1 MTIEGT
7 ATDNVT
13 RRRGLQ
19 SLGMAG
25 VGIGLRSLFA
35 AESPNTTPLTHFV
48 PRAKRLI
55 VLFQSGAPSQLDLFD
70 PKPVLHRMRGQD
82 LPESI
87 RAGQRLTTM
96 SASQSHWPL
105 APSHFRFRRHGVSGA
120 TLSELLPHTAGVAD
134 DLCIIR
140 SMYTEA
146 INHDPAITF
155 MQTGSQLSGRPSTG
169 AWLSYGLGAMNSDL
183 PTFVAMVTRNQGG
196 QPVYSRLWGS
206 GFLPASHQGVRFRSG
221 KDAILYLNSPQGV
234 NRESRRMQVERLSRL
249 ERIAGVTGPAPE
261 VESRIRQYEL
271 AFRMQM
277 SVPEITDISGETKST
292 LSAYGPDVE
301 NPGTYASNC
310 LVARRLIERGVR
322 CVQLFHRGWDHHD
335 KLPRSI
341 RGSCQKTDQ
350 PSAALVRDLKQ
361 RGLLDETLVL
371 WCGEFGRTSY
381 SQGRLTKENYGRDH
395 HPRCF
400 TVWLAGGG
408 IKPGITWGSTDDFG
422 YNVQENGFH
431 VHDLHATML
440 HLFGF
445 DHRQLTYRY
454 QGRRFRLTD
463 VHGTVGRS
471 IIG

>member
-1 MTIEGT
+1 MTMDRSDRESL
-7 ATDNVT
+7 T

-19 SLGMAG
+19 NLGMAG
-25 VGIGLRSLFA
+25 VGIGLQSLLA
-35 AESPNTTPLTHFV
+35 RESPGSTSLTHFA

-87 RAGQRLTTM
+87 RNGQRLTTM
-96 SASQSHWPL
+96 SARQSHWPL
-105 APSHFRFRRHGVSGA
+105 APSHFQFERHGASGA
-120 TLSELLPHTAGVAD
+120 SISELLPHTASVAD

-169 AWLSYGLGAMNSDL
+169 AWLSYGLGSLNDDL
-183 PTFVAMVTRNQGG
+183 PTFVAMVTKNQGG

-234 NRESRRMQVERLSRL
+234 SRQSRRMQVERLSRL
-249 ERIAGVTGPAPE
+249 ERIAGVFGAATD

-271 AFRMQM
+271 AFRMQA
-277 SVPEITDISGETKST
+277 SVPEITDISGETEST
-292 LSAYGPDVE
+292 LQAYGPDAK

-310 LVARRLIERGVR
+310 LLARRLIERGVR

-350 PSAALVRDLKQ
+350 PSAALIRDLKQ
-361 RGLLDETLVL
+361 RGLLDDTLVL

-381 SQGRLTKENYGRDH
+381 SQGRLTKDSYGRDH

-400 TVWLAGGG
+400 SLWMAGGG
-408 IKPGITWGSTDDFG
+408 VQPGTTWGSTDDFG
-422 YNVQENGFH
+422 YNIQKDGVH

-445 DHRQLTYRY
+445 DHEQLTYHH

-463 VHGTVGRS
+463 VHGQVVRP
-471 IIG
+471 ILA